1 MIASHDN
8 DKKTVC
14 DHEIFVTVLTQQIFT
29 EAVST
34 YKNTLT
40 IFESIQLC
48 QGLISTCVRYG

>member
-14 DHEIFVTVLTQQIFT
+14 DHEIFVTVMTQQIFT

-40 IFESIQLC
+40 IFENIQL
-48 QGLISTCVRYG
+48 G